1 MSIVLTAFAAFV
13 TFSVLS
19 ALALAVMSLPTIIK
33 SNRQRREDEFYL
45 AERLSAEVKAARHRN
60 QP

>member
-1 MSIVLTAFAAFV
+1 MSIILTAFAAFV

-19 ALALAVMSLPTIIK
+19 ALALTVMSLPTIIK

>member
-1 MSIVLTAFAAFV
+1 MSIILTAFAAFV

-45 AERLSAEVKAARHRN
+45 AERLSAEVKAARHRDVR
-60 QP
+60 

>member
-60 QP
+60 QS

>member
-19 ALALAVMSLPTIIK
+19 ALALTVMSLPTIIK

-45 AERLSAEVKAARHRN
+45 AERLSAEVKAARHRDVR
-60 QP
+60 

>member
-1 MSIVLTAFAAFV
+1 MSIILTAFAAFV

-19 ALALAVMSLPTIIK
+19 ALALTVMSLPTIIK

-45 AERLSAEVKAARHRN
+45 AERLSAEVKAARHRDVR
-60 QP
+60 

>member
-1 MSIVLTAFAAFV
+1 MSIILTAFAAFV

-19 ALALAVMSLPTIIK
+19 ALALAAMSLPTIIK

-60 QP
+60 QS